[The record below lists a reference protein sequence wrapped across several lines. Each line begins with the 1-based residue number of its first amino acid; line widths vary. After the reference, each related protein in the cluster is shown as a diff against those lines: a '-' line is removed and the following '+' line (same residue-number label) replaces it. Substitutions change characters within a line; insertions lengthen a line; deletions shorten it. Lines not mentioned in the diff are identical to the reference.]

1 MLMISEPSILKSL
14 VKDPRWIAL
23 AGVVGAAVL
32 LIVLLRELLVPI
44 LLAFILAYSLNDGVT
59 RLCQVCRRSLAVPLV
74 FLGFLVVYLTLL
86 IGPIQLAVRQIMN
99 LVVSFPDISKRF
111 QQLLAEIQI
120 PPALYT
126 FLRVRSQQ
134 VWELLS
140 SNMEGSL
147 QSLLAHMA
155 VTVTGITTLT
165 FYLFLIPLLV
175 FFLLQDKVNLETM
188 FLRVLPRRREL
199 LERVWDKM
207 EPRMGQYVRG
217 KLWEILV
224 VSATTGLAFYLL
236 GFHYVAVTSLAAG
249 LSVLIPYVGA
259 VVVTVPIFLLGLI
272 QWGFDASLLWLMVA
286 HGLIQFLDG
295 NVLVPLLFSDAM
307 KLPPTVILLATLF
320 FGAIWG
326 LWGIFFAIPLATLL
340 KSLVEEYLD
349 YRDSTEPADAP

>member
-1 MLMISEPSILKSL
+1 M
-14 VKDPRWIAL
+14 
-23 AGVVGAAVL
+23 
-32 LIVLLRELLVPI
+32 
-44 LLAFILAYSLNDGVT
+44 
-59 RLCQVCRRSLAVPLV
+59 
-74 FLGFLVVYLTLL
+74 
-86 IGPIQLAVRQIMN
+86 
-99 LVVSFPDISKRF
+99 
-111 QQLLAEIQI
+111 
-120 PPALYT
+120 
-126 FLRVRSQQ
+126 
-134 VWELLS
+134 
-140 SNMEGSL
+140 
-147 QSLLAHMA
+147 
-155 VTVTGITTLT
+155 
-165 FYLFLIPLLV
+165 
-175 FFLLQDKVNLETM
+175 
-188 FLRVLPRRREL
+188 
-199 LERVWDKM
+199 
-207 EPRMGQYVRG
+207 RG

-236 GFHYVAVTSLAAG
+236 GVHYEAVTSLAAG